1 MDIFSMVGLAALIII
16 AIGDRIICIFF
27 QVKERRDSDVYLDGS
42 TSRKSDSGSE
52 QSDAGK

>member
-1 MDIFSMVGLAALIII
+1 MVGLAALIII